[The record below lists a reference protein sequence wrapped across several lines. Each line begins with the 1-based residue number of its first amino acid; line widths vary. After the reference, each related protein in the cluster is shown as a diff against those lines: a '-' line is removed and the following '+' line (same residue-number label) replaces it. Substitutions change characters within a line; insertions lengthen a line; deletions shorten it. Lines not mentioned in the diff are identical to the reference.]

1 MGGVK
6 LKILLFILLSFYS
19 FAFEFSPM
27 GFDKRLD
34 TGEGYGEFQYTNS
47 TLDVQRYKISILDNG
62 KENNISQY
70 VSVYPKILTVKPK
83 SVGVIKIYVQT
94 PPTLK
99 KGLYGFI
106 LRSEGVPVPFL
117 QKRDSGKLTP
127 AVSMKTAVNLEM
139 QAYVGEVG
147 NEFEISNEKIV
158 TKETKDG
165 KNKKY
170 YTAKLKNKNGRGY
183 ELGVCFL
190 DSVGSI
196 ISVIPKGRLGN
207 NGELTLE
214 EEIPK
219 LAEYISFYDY
229 NNQVFVCQKIRIIM

>member
-99 KGLYGFI
+99 KGCMVLSLEVREYLFHFYKKERVEN
-106 LRSEGVPVPFL
+106 LLQQFL
-117 QKRDSGKLTP
+117 
-127 AVSMKTAVNLEM
+127 
-139 QAYVGEVG
+139 
-147 NEFEISNEKIV
+147 
-158 TKETKDG
+158 
-165 KNKKY
+165 
-170 YTAKLKNKNGRGY
+170 
-183 ELGVCFL
+183 
-190 DSVGSI
+190 
-196 ISVIPKGRLGN
+196 
-207 NGELTLE
+207 
-214 EEIPK
+214 
-219 LAEYISFYDY
+219 
-229 NNQVFVCQKIRIIM
+229 